1 MFYTLVRQT
10 PFINTSSIDTLR
22 VVSEKDLGVIIN
34 EKCTPNKQV
43 STAALKGNQ
52 VLGQLLRIFTTGD
65 GKKFMKLFIQ
75 QVHPILEYCSQV
87 WSH

>member
-1 MFYTLVRQT
+1 MFYTLARQT

-43 STAALKGNQ
+43 SAAALKGNQ
-52 VLGQLLRIFTTGD
+52 VLGQLLRIFTTRD

-75 QVHPILEYCSQV
+75 QVCPILEYCSQV